1 MSGETH
7 ACLIAVSLL
16 KWGLIQV
23 CRTEMGLGEPVTGCM
38 AEIIGGLAGD
48 LHGAVLGRLA
58 CNLVALVGCVPTID
72 DEGCDFLDIVLSLH
86 FKELLTGLRD
96 AFRSACRIYYSCITN
111 RRQDPFGKTA

>member
-1 MSGETH
+1 MSEETH

-23 CRTEMGLGEPVTGCM
+23 CRTELGLGEPVTGCM
-38 AEIIGGLAGD
+38 AEIIGGPVGD

-58 CNLVALVGCVPTID
+58 CYLVALVGCVPTVG
-72 DEGCDFLDIVLSLH
+72 DEGCNLLDIILALH

-96 AFRSACRIYYSCITN
+96 AIRPACWHIV
-111 RRQDPFGKTA
+111 